1 MRYELTFAGS
11 GGQGIL
17 LMGQL
22 LSKASVQEGN
32 MAAWIPSYGA
42 AMRGGTAN
50 CSVVLSD
57 KRIASPLVEKP
68 DMLIAMNDL
77 SLKKFEDS
85 VKVGGIIVVNSSI
98 ITTEV
103 KRTDVKVYKIDTQK
117 AAEGLGNTRVA
128 NIVMFGVVVALSK
141 MVKKEA
147 ALELVEHWFMEKYP
161 DKKELATLNCKAAN
175 VGMELAESLEGK

>member
-22 LSKASVQEGN
+22 LAKTSVEEGN

-50 CSVVLSD
+50 CTVVLSD
-57 KRIASPLVEKP
+57 KRITSPLVEKP
-68 DMLIAMNDL
+68 DMLIAMNDM
-77 SLKKFEDS
+77 SLKKFETS
-85 VKVGGIIVVNSSI
+85 VKEGGIIVVNSSI

-103 KRTDVKVYKIDTQK
+103 ARKDVKVYKIDTQK
-117 AAEGLGNTRVA
+117 IAEDIGNPRVA
-128 NIVMFGVVVALSK
+128 NIVMFGAVVMLSK
-141 MVKKEA
+141 MVKPETA
-147 ALELVEHWFMEKYP
+147 GNLVEHWFLDKYP
-161 DKKELATLNCKAAN
+161 NKKELSVVNLKAVN
-175 VGMELAESLEGK
+175 MGMEFAKSLEGK